1 MPERFR
7 KRRWRGEVLSSEGFS
22 IRLNGRTS
30 LTYKDETG
38 EIQVSSEAMAGP
50 GITVAVYSE
59 SIAETSERSRSEVM
73 DNIARAFQF
82 AGWTLI
88 PS

>member
-1 MPERFR
+1 MPEKFR
-7 KRRWRGEVLSSEGFS
+7 RRRWRGEVLSSQGFS

-30 LTYKDETG
+30 LTCKDLAG

-50 GITVAVYSE
+50 GTTVAVYSE
-59 SIAETSERSRSEVM
+59 SISETPERSRSQVM
-73 DNIARAFQF
+73 GNIARAFQF